1 MTDRIREQ
9 IAHILKDH
17 SRSKDERVAELLRM
31 RDDARALER
40 AATESPMGNQTAG
53 TSGLRDI
60 DRALERL
67 GRDERTEADAKNAAT
82 L

>member
-9 IAHILKDH
+9 IAQILKDH
-17 SRSKDERVAELLRM
+17 SRSKDERIAELLKM

-40 AATESPMGNQTAG
+40 AATESPMGTEIAG

-67 GRDERTEADAKNAAT
+67 GRDELSDADEKNAAT

>member
-1 MTDRIREQ
+1 MTSQVHDQ
-9 IAHILKDH
+9 IIEILSDK
-17 SRSKDERVAELLRM
+17 SRSREDRVTELLKM
-31 RDDARALER
+31 REDARALER
-40 AATESPMGNQTAG
+40 AATESPMGNDTAG

-67 GRDERTEADAKNAAT
+67 GRSELADADENSAAT